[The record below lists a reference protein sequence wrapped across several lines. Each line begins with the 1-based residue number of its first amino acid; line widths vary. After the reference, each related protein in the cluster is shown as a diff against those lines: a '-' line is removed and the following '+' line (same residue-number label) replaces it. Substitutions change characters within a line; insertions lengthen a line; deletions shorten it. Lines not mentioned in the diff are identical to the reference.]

1 MRYLRL
7 ISIAMAASGVALI
20 AISLAFD
27 LSGLWTVIGMMLT
40 IAGLVK
46 IATVAIWNGVVGLG
60 PIKTSDDD

>member
-7 ISIAMAASGVALI
+7 ISIAMAAAGIGLI
-20 AISLAFD
+20 AVSLAFD